1 MKNIQVIDGA
11 ENCVYDIF
19 QATEAEFDQI
29 FQNGIDILFSDEI
42 VNSEEINNIFKNI
55 WERRIPKNKAMGIHG
70 TIFYELSH
78 KKEYYPDRIDEK
90 AVNPDGT
97 KLR

>member
-1 MKNIQVIDGA
+1 MKNIQVAGYWWA

-55 WERRIPKNKAMGIHG
+55 WERRILKNKAMGIHG

-78 KKEYYPDRIDEK
+78 EK
-90 AVNPDGT
+90 LIWALGVNFFVKD
-97 KLR
+97 